1 MTATI
6 HPRNP
11 SMSRTTPP
19 SIAPAG
25 FLASPATAF
34 TARRRRLAPAIS
46 ALLLP
51 SLVWLAACERTGA
64 DVARLPPT
72 SATPATAIKPGPAPA
87 APASAPTAAAPT
99 TTAPATETGATT
111 ATIPPPPPGSAFLS
125 GQTEAH
131 RRSTLTPKVSSAV
144 TRVHVRDGD
153 YVKVG
158 QALVTLDT
166 QDFAL
171 RTQQAEAGLA
181 AAKVQLDAARLDWN
195 RTKALLDDKAV
206 PQSQF
211 DMVDARL
218 KGAQAGVAQAEASV
232 ALGRKALRDATVH
245 APFNG
250 IIVKRLVNE
259 GEYATVMPATPMVII
274 EEIDPLDLRIQV
286 PSTEM
291 TKVKVGDTVH
301 VRFPATGQSLDARLS
316 RVVAAQDPRTRTFSA
331 IAELANKDHALRSG
345 LYAEVTLGGPAAA
358 PEPGAAQGKPAK
370 PAAKPVAKP
379 PARPAAKPVI
389 KPASPSTTKD

>member
-1 MTATI
+1 MIATI
-6 HPRNP
+6 HPRNLR
-11 SMSRTTPP
+11 MSRTSPTTVAPEGFAV
-19 SIAPAG
+19 SIAPAPRRSRRPIAVV
-25 FLASPATAF
+25 AS
-34 TARRRRLAPAIS
+34 
-46 ALLLP
+46 LLLP
-51 SLVWLAACERTGA
+51 SVLASLSACERASG
-64 DVARLPPT
+64 DVARLPST
-72 SATPATAIKPGPAPA
+72 AASPAPASPVAPAPAPVPAPA
-87 APASAPTAAAPT
+87 APAAGKPAAAP
-99 TTAPATETGATT
+99 AADT
-111 ATIPPPPPGSAFLS
+111 ATDSIPPPPAGSAFLS

-153 YVKVG
+153 YVKLG

-181 AAKVQLDAARLDWN
+181 AAKVQLDAAKLDWN

-218 KGAQAGVAQAEASV
+218 KGAQAGVAQADAAV

-259 GEYATVMPATPMVII
+259 GEYATVMPATQLVII
-274 EEIDPLDLRIQV
+274 EEVDPLDLRIQI

-301 VRFPATGQSLDARLS
+301 VRFPATGQTLDARLG
-316 RVVAAQDPRTRTFSA
+316 RVVASQDPRTRTFSA
-331 IAELANKDHALRSG
+331 IAELANKDHELRSG
-345 LYAEVTLGGPAAA
+345 LYAEVTLGGAAA
-358 PEPGAAQGKPAK
+358 SPDAGVAKGKPAKPVAKPVAK

-379 PARPAAKPVI
+379 AAPPA
-389 KPASPSTTKD
+389 TKD